1 MQSNAKQCKGYVKI
15 HFCTIKQ
22 VKSAHTA
29 QPKGLK
35 MKLLMIDDDTGLCE
49 LLSEYLTA
57 QGFSVQ
63 SVHDGEQGLKLAQAN
78 DYALILLDVM
88 LPTLDGFE
96 VLKQLRQTKLT
107 PVIMLTAKGE
117 DFDRIFGLEL
127 GADDYI
133 PKPFNHRELLARV
146 KAITRRIEHITTM
159 NATSNNKLVVNG
171 ITINLAAREAL
182 IKQTTL
188 TLTGTEYEIL
198 ALLAKRAGEVVSK
211 EQISE
216 DVLGRRLASFDRSI
230 DMHVSNIRK
239 KIAEHLPNE
248 LIKTIRGT
256 GYVFIQGE

>member
-1 MQSNAKQCKGYVKI
+1 
-15 HFCTIKQ
+15 
-22 VKSAHTA
+22 
-29 QPKGLK
+29 
-35 MKLLMIDDDTGLCE
+35 MIDDDTGLCE
-49 LLSEYLTA
+49 LLSEYLTV
-57 QGFSVQ
+57 QGFEIQ

-146 KAITRRIEHITTM
+146 KAITRRIEHINSLNAATT
-159 NATSNNKLVVNG
+159 SKLLVNG
-171 ITINLAAREAL
+171 ITVNLAAREAS
-182 IKQTTL
+182 IDGSTL

-198 ALLAKRAGEVVSK
+198 TLLCKNAGEVVSK

-216 DVLGRRLASFDRSI
+216 EVLGRRLASFDRSI

-239 KIAEHLPNE
+239 KIAEHIPGE
-248 LIKTIRGT
+248 RIKTMRGT

>member
-1 MQSNAKQCKGYVKI
+1 
-15 HFCTIKQ
+15 
-22 VKSAHTA
+22 
-29 QPKGLK
+29 

-57 QGFSVQ
+57 QGFEIQ

-146 KAITRRIEHITTM
+146 KAITRRIEHINSLNAATT
-159 NATSNNKLVVNG
+159 SKLLVNG
-171 ITINLAAREAL
+171 ITVNLAAREAS
-182 IKQTTL
+182 IDSSTL

-198 ALLAKRAGEVVSK
+198 TLLCKNAGEVVSK

-216 DVLGRRLASFDRSI
+216 EVLGRRLASFDRSI

-239 KIAEHLPNE
+239 KIAEHITGE
-248 LIKTIRGT
+248 RIKTMRGT

>member
-1 MQSNAKQCKGYVKI
+1 
-15 HFCTIKQ
+15 
-22 VKSAHTA
+22 
-29 QPKGLK
+29 

-49 LLSEYLTA
+49 LLSEYLSA

-63 SVHDGEQGLKLAQAN
+63 TSHDGQQGLELALQN

-88 LPTLDGFE
+88 LPSIDGFE
-96 VLKQLRQTKLT
+96 VLKQLRQSKLT

-146 KAITRRIEHITTM
+146 KAITRRIEHI
-159 NATSNNKLVVNG
+159 NSVSNNTNKKLSLNG
-171 ITINLAAREAL
+171 ITINFAAREAS
-182 IKQTTL
+182 INNSPL

-198 ALLAKRAGEVVSK
+198 ALLIKHAPNVISK

-239 KIAEHLPNE
+239 KIAEHIE
-248 LIKTIRGT
+248 GDKIKTMRGT

>member
-1 MQSNAKQCKGYVKI
+1 
-15 HFCTIKQ
+15 
-22 VKSAHTA
+22 
-29 QPKGLK
+29 

-49 LLSEYLTA
+49 LLTEYLAA
-57 QGFSVQ
+57 QGFEVQ
-63 SVHDGEQGLKLAQAN
+63 SVHDGEQGLKLALSN

-146 KAITRRIEHITTM
+146 KAITRRIEHI
-159 NATSNNKLVVNG
+159 NSLNVATPSKINING
-171 ITINLAAREAL
+171 ITVNLAAREAT
-182 IKQTTL
+182 ISDHPL
-188 TLTGTEYEIL
+188 TLTGTEYEVL
-198 ALLAKRAGEVVSK
+198 VLLIKNAGEVVSK

-216 DVLGRRLASFDRSI
+216 EVLGRRLASFDRSI

-239 KIAEHLPNE
+239 KIAEHIPGE
-248 LIKTIRGT
+248 RIKTMRGT

>member
-1 MQSNAKQCKGYVKI
+1 
-15 HFCTIKQ
+15 
-22 VKSAHTA
+22 
-29 QPKGLK
+29 

-57 QGFSVQ
+57 QGYQVEC
-63 SVHDGEQGLKLAQAN
+63 VHDGEQGLKQALSQE
-78 DYALILLDVM
+78 YALILLDVM
-88 LPTLDGFE
+88 LPKLDGFE

-146 KAITRRIEHITTM
+146 KAITRRIEHITNLGNST
-159 NATSNNKLVVNG
+159 ANKLSVNN
-171 ITINLAAREAL
+171 IVINLAAREAYVDEHPL
-182 IKQTTL
+182 S
-188 TLTGTEYEIL
+188 LTGTEYEVL
-198 ALLAKRAGEVVSK
+198 ALLVKSAGEVVSK

-216 DVLGRRLASFDRSI
+216 QVLGRRLASFDRSI

-239 KIAEHLPNE
+239 KIAEFNITE
-248 LIKTIRGT
+248 RIKTMRGT

>member
-1 MQSNAKQCKGYVKI
+1 
-15 HFCTIKQ
+15 
-22 VKSAHTA
+22 
-29 QPKGLK
+29 
-35 MKLLMIDDDTGLCE
+35 MKLLIIDDDTGLCE

-57 QGFSVQ
+57 QGFEIQ
-63 SVHDGEQGLKLAQAN
+63 SVHDGEQGLKLAQTN

-146 KAITRRIEHITTM
+146 KAITRRIEHINSLNAATT
-159 NATSNNKLVVNG
+159 SKLLVNG
-171 ITINLAAREAL
+171 ITVNLAAREAS
-182 IKQTTL
+182 IDGSTL

-198 ALLAKRAGEVVSK
+198 TLLCKNAGEVVSK

-216 DVLGRRLASFDRSI
+216 EILGRRLASFDRSI

-239 KIAEHLPNE
+239 KIAEHIPGE
-248 LIKTIRGT
+248 RIKTMRGT

>member
-1 MQSNAKQCKGYVKI
+1 
-15 HFCTIKQ
+15 
-22 VKSAHTA
+22 
-29 QPKGLK
+29 

-57 QGFSVQ
+57 QGFEIQ

-78 DYALILLDVM
+78 DYGLILLDVM

-146 KAITRRIEHITTM
+146 KAITRRIEHINSLNVATT
-159 NATSNNKLVVNG
+159 SKLLVNG
-171 ITINLAAREAL
+171 ITVNLAAREAS
-182 IKQTTL
+182 IDGSTL

-198 ALLAKRAGEVVSK
+198 TLLCKSAGEVVSK

-216 DVLGRRLASFDRSI
+216 EVLGRRLASFDRSI

-239 KIAEHLPNE
+239 KIAEHIPGE
-248 LIKTIRGT
+248 RIKTMRGT

>member
-1 MQSNAKQCKGYVKI
+1 
-15 HFCTIKQ
+15 
-22 VKSAHTA
+22 
-29 QPKGLK
+29 
-35 MKLLMIDDDTGLCE
+35 MIDDDTGLCE

-57 QGFSVQ
+57 QGFEIQ

-146 KAITRRIEHITTM
+146 KAITRRIEHINSLNVATT
-159 NATSNNKLVVNG
+159 SKLLVNG
-171 ITINLAAREAL
+171 ITVNLAAREAS
-182 IKQTTL
+182 IESSTL

-198 ALLAKRAGEVVSK
+198 TLLCKNAGEVVSK

-216 DVLGRRLASFDRSI
+216 EVLGRRLASFDRSI

-239 KIAEHLPNE
+239 KIAEHIPGE
-248 LIKTIRGT
+248 RIKTMRGT

>member
-1 MQSNAKQCKGYVKI
+1 
-15 HFCTIKQ
+15 
-22 VKSAHTA
+22 
-29 QPKGLK
+29 
-35 MKLLMIDDDTGLCE
+35 MIDDDTGLCE
-49 LLSEYLTA
+49 LLSEYLSS
-57 QGFSVQ
+57 QGFEIQ

-146 KAITRRIEHITTM
+146 KAITRRIEHINSLNINTT
-159 NATSNNKLVVNG
+159 NKLLVNG
-171 ITINLAAREAL
+171 VTINLASREAS
-182 IKQTTL
+182 IDENTL

-198 ALLAKRAGEVVSK
+198 ALLCKNASQVVSK

-216 DVLGRRLASFDRSI
+216 EVLGRRLASFDRSI

-239 KIAEHLPNE
+239 KIAEHIKAE
-248 LIKTIRGT
+248 RIKTMRGS

>member
-1 MQSNAKQCKGYVKI
+1 
-15 HFCTIKQ
+15 
-22 VKSAHTA
+22 
-29 QPKGLK
+29 

-49 LLSEYLTA
+49 LLSEYLSS
-57 QGFSVQ
+57 QGFEIQ

-146 KAITRRIEHITTM
+146 KAITRRIEHINSLNINTT
-159 NATSNNKLVVNG
+159 NKLLVNG
-171 ITINLAAREAL
+171 VTINLAAREAS
-182 IKQTTL
+182 IDENTL

-198 ALLAKRAGEVVSK
+198 ALLCKNASQVVSK

-216 DVLGRRLASFDRSI
+216 EVLGRRLASFDRSI

-239 KIAEHLPNE
+239 KIAEH
-248 LIKTIRGT
+248 IKTERIKTMRGT

>member
-1 MQSNAKQCKGYVKI
+1 
-15 HFCTIKQ
+15 
-22 VKSAHTA
+22 
-29 QPKGLK
+29 
-35 MKLLMIDDDTGLCE
+35 MIDDDTGLCE
-49 LLSEYLTA
+49 LLSEYLSS
-57 QGFSVQ
+57 QGFEIQ

-133 PKPFNHRELLARV
+133 PKPFNHRELLALV
-146 KAITRRIEHITTM
+146 KAITRRIEHINSLNINTT
-159 NATSNNKLVVNG
+159 NKLLVNG
-171 ITINLAAREAL
+171 VTINLAAREAS
-182 IKQTTL
+182 IDENTL

-198 ALLAKRAGEVVSK
+198 ALLCKNASQVVSK

-216 DVLGRRLASFDRSI
+216 EVLGRRLASFDRSI

-239 KIAEHLPNE
+239 KIAEH
-248 LIKTIRGT
+248 IKTERIKTMRGS

>member
-1 MQSNAKQCKGYVKI
+1 
-15 HFCTIKQ
+15 
-22 VKSAHTA
+22 
-29 QPKGLK
+29 
-35 MKLLMIDDDTGLCE
+35 MIDDDTGLCE
-49 LLSEYLTA
+49 LLSEYLSS
-57 QGFSVQ
+57 QGFEIQ

-96 VLKQLRQTKLT
+96 VLKQIRQTKLT

-146 KAITRRIEHITTM
+146 KAITRRIEHINSLNINTT
-159 NATSNNKLVVNG
+159 NKLLVNG
-171 ITINLAAREAL
+171 VTINLAAREAS
-182 IKQTTL
+182 IDENTL

-198 ALLAKRAGEVVSK
+198 ALLCKNASQVVSK

-216 DVLGRRLASFDRSI
+216 EVLGRRLASFDRSI

-239 KIAEHLPNE
+239 KIAEH
-248 LIKTIRGT
+248 IKTERIKTMRGS

>member
-1 MQSNAKQCKGYVKI
+1 
-15 HFCTIKQ
+15 
-22 VKSAHTA
+22 
-29 QPKGLK
+29 

-49 LLSEYLTA
+49 LLSEYLSA

-63 SVHDGEQGLKLAQAN
+63 TSHDGQQGLELALQN

-88 LPTLDGFE
+88 LPSIDGFE
-96 VLKQLRQTKLT
+96 VLKQLRQSKLT

-146 KAITRRIEHITTM
+146 KAITRRIEHI
-159 NATSNNKLVVNG
+159 NSVSNNTNKKLSLNG
-171 ITINLAAREAL
+171 ITINFAAREAS
-182 IKQTTL
+182 INNNSL

-198 ALLAKRAGEVVSK
+198 ALLIKHAPNVISK

-239 KIAEHLPNE
+239 KIAEHIDGDK
-248 LIKTIRGT
+248 IKTMRGT

>member
-1 MQSNAKQCKGYVKI
+1 
-15 HFCTIKQ
+15 
-22 VKSAHTA
+22 
-29 QPKGLK
+29 

-49 LLSEYLTA
+49 LLGEYLSA

-63 SVHDGEQGLKLAQAN
+63 TSHDGQQGLELALQN

-88 LPTLDGFE
+88 LPSIDGFE
-96 VLKQLRQTKLT
+96 VLKQLRQSKLT

-146 KAITRRIEHITTM
+146 KAITRRIEHI
-159 NATSNNKLVVNG
+159 NSVSNNTNKKLSLNG
-171 ITINLAAREAL
+171 ITINFAAREAS
-182 IKQTTL
+182 INNSPL

-198 ALLAKRAGEVVSK
+198 ALLIKHAPDVISK

-239 KIAEHLPNE
+239 KIAEHIE
-248 LIKTIRGT
+248 GDKIKTMRGT

>member
-1 MQSNAKQCKGYVKI
+1 
-15 HFCTIKQ
+15 
-22 VKSAHTA
+22 
-29 QPKGLK
+29 

-57 QGFSVQ
+57 QGFEIQ

-146 KAITRRIEHITTM
+146 KAITRRIEHINSLNVATT
-159 NATSNNKLVVNG
+159 SKLLANG
-171 ITINLAAREAL
+171 ITVNLAAREAS
-182 IKQTTL
+182 IDGSTL

-198 ALLAKRAGEVVSK
+198 TLLCKNAGEVVSK

-216 DVLGRRLASFDRSI
+216 EVLGRRLASFDRSI

-239 KIAEHLPNE
+239 KIAEHIPGE
-248 LIKTIRGT
+248 RIKTMRGT

>member
-1 MQSNAKQCKGYVKI
+1 
-15 HFCTIKQ
+15 
-22 VKSAHTA
+22 
-29 QPKGLK
+29 
-35 MKLLMIDDDTGLCE
+35 MIDDDTGLCE

-57 QGFSVQ
+57 QGFEIQ
-63 SVHDGEQGLKLAQAN
+63 SVHDGEQGLKLAQEN

-146 KAITRRIEHITTM
+146 KAITRRIEHINSLNVATT
-159 NATSNNKLVVNG
+159 SKLFVNG
-171 ITINLAAREAL
+171 ITVNLAAREAS
-182 IKQTTL
+182 IDGSTL

-198 ALLAKRAGEVVSK
+198 TLLCKNAGEVVSK

-216 DVLGRRLASFDRSI
+216 EVLGRRLASFDRSI

-239 KIAEHLPNE
+239 KIAEHIPGE
-248 LIKTIRGT
+248 RIKTMRGT

>member
-1 MQSNAKQCKGYVKI
+1 
-15 HFCTIKQ
+15 
-22 VKSAHTA
+22 
-29 QPKGLK
+29 

-49 LLSEYLTA
+49 LLGEYLSA

-63 SVHDGEQGLKLAQAN
+63 TSHDGQQGLELALQN

-88 LPTLDGFE
+88 LPSIDGFE
-96 VLKQLRQTKLT
+96 VLKQLRQSKLT

-146 KAITRRIEHITTM
+146 KAITRRIEHI
-159 NATSNNKLVVNG
+159 NSVSNNTNKKLSLNG
-171 ITINLAAREAL
+171 ITINFAAREAS
-182 IKQTTL
+182 INNTPL

-198 ALLAKRAGEVVSK
+198 ALLIKHAPDVISK

-239 KIAEHLPNE
+239 KIAEHIE
-248 LIKTIRGT
+248 GDKIKTMRGT

>member
-1 MQSNAKQCKGYVKI
+1 
-15 HFCTIKQ
+15 
-22 VKSAHTA
+22 
-29 QPKGLK
+29 

-63 SVHDGEQGLKLAQAN
+63 SVHDGKQGLQLAQES

-96 VLKQLRQTKLT
+96 VLKQLRQSKLT

-117 DFDRIFGLEL
+117 DFERIFGLEL

-133 PKPFNHRELLARV
+133 AKPFNHRELLARV
-146 KAITRRIEHITTM
+146 KAITRRIAHINSLNT
-159 NATSNNKLVVNG
+159 ASSKLVFNG
-171 ITINLAAREAL
+171 LTINLAAREAL
-182 IKQTTL
+182 INHTAL

-198 ALLAKRAGEVVSK
+198 ALLAKRAGDVVSK

-239 KIAEHLPNE
+239 KIAEQLPGE
-248 LIKTIRGT
+248 RIKTIRGA
-256 GYVFIQGE
+256 GYVFIQGT

>member
-1 MQSNAKQCKGYVKI
+1 
-15 HFCTIKQ
+15 
-22 VKSAHTA
+22 
-29 QPKGLK
+29 

-57 QGFSVQ
+57 QGYIVEC
-63 SVHDGEQGLKLAQAN
+63 VHDGEQGLKKALEH

-88 LPTLDGFE
+88 LPKLDGFE
-96 VLKQLRQTKLT
+96 VLKQLRQKKLT

-146 KAITRRIEHITTM
+146 KAITRRIEHIASLS
-159 NATSNNKLVVNG
+159 NTSSNKLTVNN
-171 ITINLAAREAL
+171 IIINLAARQAYVDNNEL
-182 IKQTTL
+182 S
-188 TLTGTEYEIL
+188 LTGTEYEVL
-198 ALLAKRAGEVVSK
+198 ALLVKNAGEVVSK

-216 DVLGRRLASFDRSI
+216 EVLGRRLASFDRSI

-239 KIAEHLPNE
+239 KIAEYNNSE
-248 LIKTIRGT
+248 RIKTMRGT
-256 GYVFIQGE
+256 GYVFIRGE

>member
-1 MQSNAKQCKGYVKI
+1 
-15 HFCTIKQ
+15 
-22 VKSAHTA
+22 
-29 QPKGLK
+29 
-35 MKLLMIDDDTGLCE
+35 MKLLMIDDDTDLCE
-49 LLSEYLTA
+49 LLSEYLSA
-57 QGFSVQ
+57 QGFSIQ
-63 SVHDGEQGLKLAQAN
+63 TAHDGQQGLELALQN
-78 DYALILLDVM
+78 DFALILLDVM
-88 LPTLDGFE
+88 LPTIDGFE
-96 VLKQLRQTKLT
+96 VLKQLRQSKLT

-146 KAITRRIEHITTM
+146 KAITRRIEHI
-159 NATSNNKLVVNG
+159 NSVSNNTNKKLSLNG
-171 ITINLAAREAL
+171 ITINFAAREAS
-182 IKQTTL
+182 INNTPL

-198 ALLAKRAGEVVSK
+198 ALLIKHAPDVISK

-239 KIAEHLPNE
+239 KIAEHIE
-248 LIKTIRGT
+248 GDKIKTMRGA

>member
-1 MQSNAKQCKGYVKI
+1 
-15 HFCTIKQ
+15 
-22 VKSAHTA
+22 
-29 QPKGLK
+29 
-35 MKLLMIDDDTGLCE
+35 MIDDDTGLCE
-49 LLSEYLTA
+49 LLSEYLTV
-57 QGFSVQ
+57 QGFEIQ

-146 KAITRRIEHITTM
+146 KAITRRIEHINSLNIATT
-159 NATSNNKLVVNG
+159 SKLLVNG
-171 ITINLAAREAL
+171 ITVNLAAREAS
-182 IKQTTL
+182 IDGSTL

-198 ALLAKRAGEVVSK
+198 TLLCKNAGELVSK

-216 DVLGRRLASFDRSI
+216 EVLGRRLASFDRSI

-239 KIAEHLPNE
+239 KIAEHIPGE
-248 LIKTIRGT
+248 RIKTMRGT

>member
-1 MQSNAKQCKGYVKI
+1 
-15 HFCTIKQ
+15 
-22 VKSAHTA
+22 
-29 QPKGLK
+29 

-49 LLSEYLTA
+49 LLSEYLSA
-57 QGFSVQ
+57 QGFSIQ
-63 SVHDGEQGLKLAQAN
+63 TAHDGQQGLELALQN

-88 LPTLDGFE
+88 LPSIDGFE
-96 VLKQLRQTKLT
+96 VLKQLRQSKLT

-146 KAITRRIEHITTM
+146 KAITRRIEHI
-159 NATSNNKLVVNG
+159 NSVSNNTNKKLSLNG
-171 ITINLAAREAL
+171 ITINFAAREAS
-182 IKQTTL
+182 INNTPL

-198 ALLAKRAGEVVSK
+198 ALLIKHAPDVISK

-239 KIAEHLPNE
+239 KIAEHIE
-248 LIKTIRGT
+248 GDKIKTMRGA

>member
-1 MQSNAKQCKGYVKI
+1 MKLFPHGKGKQ
-15 HFCTIKQ
+15 
-22 VKSAHTA
+22 
-29 QPKGLK
+29 

-57 QGFSVQ
+57 QGYQVEC
-63 SVHDGEQGLKLAQAN
+63 VHDGEQGLKQALSQE
-78 DYALILLDVM
+78 YALILLDVM
-88 LPTLDGFE
+88 LPKLDGFE

-146 KAITRRIEHITTM
+146 KAITRRIEHITNLGNST
-159 NATSNNKLVVNG
+159 ANKLSVNN
-171 ITINLAAREAL
+171 IVINLAAREAYVDEHPL
-182 IKQTTL
+182 S
-188 TLTGTEYEIL
+188 LTGTEYEVL
-198 ALLAKRAGEVVSK
+198 ALLVKSAGEVVSK

-216 DVLGRRLASFDRSI
+216 QVLGRRLASFDRSI

-239 KIAEHLPNE
+239 KIAEFNITE
-248 LIKTIRGT
+248 RIKTMRGT

>member
-1 MQSNAKQCKGYVKI
+1 
-15 HFCTIKQ
+15 
-22 VKSAHTA
+22 
-29 QPKGLK
+29 
-35 MKLLMIDDDTGLCE
+35 MKLLIIDDDTGLCE
-49 LLSEYLTA
+49 LLSEYLSA

-63 SVHDGEQGLKLAQAN
+63 SVHDGRQGLNLALNN

-96 VLKQLRQTKLT
+96 VLKQLRQHKLT

-146 KAITRRIEHITTM
+146 KAITRRIEHINSMSNTH
-159 NATSNNKLVVNG
+159 NATLSING
-171 ITINLAAREAL
+171 ITINFAAREASAN
-182 IKQTTL
+182 TMPL

-198 ALLAKRAGEVVSK
+198 ALLAKQASQVISK

-230 DMHVSNIRK
+230 DVHVSNIRK
-239 KIAEHLPNE
+239 KIAEHLPGE
-248 LIKTIRGT
+248 KIKTIRGA
-256 GYVFIQGE
+256 GYVFIQ

>member
-1 MQSNAKQCKGYVKI
+1 
-15 HFCTIKQ
+15 
-22 VKSAHTA
+22 
-29 QPKGLK
+29 

-49 LLSEYLTA
+49 LLSEYLST

-63 SVHDGEQGLKLAQAN
+63 TSHDGQQGLELALQN

-88 LPTLDGFE
+88 LPSIDGFE
-96 VLKQLRQTKLT
+96 VLKQLRQSKLT

-146 KAITRRIEHITTM
+146 KAITRRIEHI
-159 NATSNNKLVVNG
+159 NSVSNNTNKKLSLNG
-171 ITINLAAREAL
+171 ITINFAAREAS
-182 IKQTTL
+182 INNSPL

-198 ALLAKRAGEVVSK
+198 ALLIKHAPDVISK

-239 KIAEHLPNE
+239 KIAEHIE
-248 LIKTIRGT
+248 GDKIKTMRGT

>member
-1 MQSNAKQCKGYVKI
+1 
-15 HFCTIKQ
+15 
-22 VKSAHTA
+22 
-29 QPKGLK
+29 
-35 MKLLMIDDDTGLCE
+35 MKLLMIDDDMGLCE
-49 LLSEYLTA
+49 LLSEYLKA
-57 QGFSVQ
+57 QGFEIQ

-96 VLKQLRQTKLT
+96 VLKQLRQSKLT

-146 KAITRRIEHITTM
+146 KAITRRIEHINSLNMT
-159 NATSNNKLVVNG
+159 ASNKVLINGVIVNY
-171 ITINLAAREAL
+171 AAREASINEHVL
-182 IKQTTL
+182 C
-188 TLTGTEYEIL
+188 LTGTEYEIL
-198 ALLAKRAGEVVSK
+198 ALLCKSAGDVVSK
-211 EQISE
+211 ELISE
-216 DVLGRRLASFDRSI
+216 EVLGRRLASFDRSI

-239 KIAEHLPNE
+239 KIAEYIPTE
-248 LIKTIRGT
+248 RIKTMRGT